1 MLKVRRKD
9 SVITNMTNL
18 KNLQTHNGIRK
29 VCALVAATTILP
41 MLAYGD
47 HDSERWNKGDNDKHP
62 SWGEKDHDRDRG
74 RDSHI
79 PSVPDGGS
87 GIVLLTTAIG
97 AVLLFGATQRSR
109 VKT

>member
-9 SVITNMTNL
+9 SVITNMINL

-29 VCALVAATTILP
+29 VCALVAATMILP

-47 HDSERWNKGDNDKHP
+47 HDSERWNEGDNAKHQ
-62 SWGEKDHDRDRG
+62 SWGEKDQDRDKD